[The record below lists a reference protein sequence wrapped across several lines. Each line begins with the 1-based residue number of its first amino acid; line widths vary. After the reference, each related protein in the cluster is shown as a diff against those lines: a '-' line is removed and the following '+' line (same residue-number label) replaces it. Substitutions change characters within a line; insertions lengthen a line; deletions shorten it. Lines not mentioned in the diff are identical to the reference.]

1 MNKKGESSTLVGT
14 IDSEEM
20 KNKQLKRAL
29 ADDFGDSIKSNK
41 VLILFGA
48 RRVGKT
54 ELLKNYLKGI
64 NSSEYLLLNGDDQAT
79 TDLLN
84 ERTVVNYKRLMGKQT
99 LLIIDEAQKIP
110 DIGAKLKLMVDEIEG
125 IKIVVTG
132 SSVFDLSNKLGEPL
146 VGRKETLWLHPMSQM
161 EFSVYENYL
170 QTTEKLEE
178 RMVFG
183 SYPELEHISDWKDKE
198 DYLYGIVNDYLLKDI
213 LEFEGIKKSNKLID
227 LLRLVALQVGSE
239 VNIDELAKNLKG
251 ISRNTVE
258 QYLDL
263 LTKVFVLYN
272 VRGYSNNLRKEITK
286 TSKWYFHDN
295 GIRNAIIRN
304 FNPLQFRTDTGALWE
319 NYLASE
325 RVKHNS
331 YSKNRVNTYFWRTY
345 DQQELDWVEEGNG
358 QLIGYEFKWNEKKKV
373 KAPAA
378 WSRGYPS
385 ASFEVITRGNYL
397 DWII

>member
-1 MNKKGESSTLVGT
+1 LNKKGESSTLVGT

>member
-1 MNKKGESSTLVGT
+1 MVGT